1 MVQLKVL
8 ERVLMLSASDL
19 KKRGILAVEDQLS
32 RGDEATISIRGRAAY
47 VVLKAERYE
56 QLLELEIGHA
66 IEQAKED
73 YAKGR
78 IKKESAKAHFKR
90 LGI

>member
-1 MVQLKVL
+1 
-8 ERVLMLSASDL
+8 MLSASDL

-56 QLLELEIGHA
+56 QLLELE
-66 IEQAKED
+66 
-73 YAKGR
+73 
-78 IKKESAKAHFKR
+78 
-90 LGI
+90 

>member
-1 MVQLKVL
+1 
-8 ERVLMLSASDL
+8 MLSASEL
-19 KKRGILAVEDQLS
+19 KKRGISAVEDYLAKE
-32 RGDEATISIRGRAAY
+32 DEVTISVRGKAAY

-56 QLLELEIGHA
+56 ELLELELQRA
-66 IEQAKED
+66 VEQAKED

-78 IKKESAKAHFKR
+78 VTKESAKAHFKR